1 MQKSQSPHS
10 SRLRR
15 GLACLLA
22 ASLLSTT
29 ACSREEI
36 INRGIGA
43 AIGAGVGLIQASS
56 LNPDTEREI
65 GAQVRQQVLQQYKL
79 YTASPALVQYV
90 RAIGSKLASQ
100 AERRNE
106 YSFSF
111 DIIESS
117 EINAFTIPGGSVF
130 ITTELL
136 KYLHNEAELAAVLA
150 HEIGHI
156 DGQHPKE
163 SLRRA
168 LIAQGVVQGGLS
180 DQQVLAAVA
189 SLTAELILR
198 GFSRE
203 QELEADRRGVTLAAK
218 MGYDETAMA
227 TFFQT
232 LLTTEGQSPN
242 GIVALLQTHPAT
254 AERISAIKT
263 YIAQNNIHAASPV
276 QNAQAYQAQISVLPP
291 KLPLTASNQ

>member
-1 MQKSQSPHS
+1 MS
-10 SRLRR
+10 SIKKFHHTLRR
-15 GLACLLA
+15 SVLCLFAA

-56 LNPDTEREI
+56 LTPDAERQL

-79 YTASPALVQYV
+79 YTASPSLVSYV
-90 RAIGSKLASQ
+90 RSVGDRLASQ
-100 AERRNE
+100 AERRSE
-106 YSFSF
+106 YTFTF
-111 DIIESS
+111 DVIESS
-117 EINAFTIPGGSVF
+117 DINAFTIPGGSIF

-168 LIAQGVVQGGLS
+168 LIAQGAVQGGLS
-180 DQQVLAAVA
+180 DQQLLAAVA
-189 SLTAELILR
+189 SLTSELILR

-203 QELEADRRGVTLAAK
+203 QELEADRRGVVLAAK
-218 MGYDETAMA
+218 LNYDEKAMA
-227 TFFQT
+227 NFFQT
-232 LLTTEGQSPN
+232 LLTTENSSPS
-242 GIVALLQTHPAT
+242 GLVELLQTHPAT
-254 AERISAIKT
+254 AERITAIRN
-263 YIAQNNIHAASPV
+263 YIQANNIHAAAPIE
-276 QNAQAYQAQISVLPP
+276 NTQAYQAAVSVLPP
-291 KLPLTASNQ
+291 KLPLNAGT